1 MRGGLAAAARKWAA
15 AAYAPLIRPF
25 VTTSPKGEGY

>member
-1 MRGGLAAAARKWAA
+1 MRGDLAAAARKWAA

-25 VTTSPKGEGY
+25 EPPSPKGEGY

>member
-15 AAYAPLIRPF
+15 AEHAPLIRPF
-25 VTTSPKGEGY
+25 GPPSPKGEGY